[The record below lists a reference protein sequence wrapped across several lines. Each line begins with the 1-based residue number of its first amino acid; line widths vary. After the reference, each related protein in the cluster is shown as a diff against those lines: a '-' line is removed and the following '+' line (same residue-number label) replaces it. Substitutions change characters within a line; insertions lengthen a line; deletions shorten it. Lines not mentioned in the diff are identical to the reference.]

1 MPQSSSN
8 RLAAMEIFSAVVE
21 QGSFS
26 AAARACRLTPSA
38 ASKAITR
45 LEQRLGTKLIHRSTR
60 QMLLTAEGRWFYERC
75 RHILSDLEEAERGA
89 SRAVAP
95 TGHLR
100 VTASFPVG
108 HGFLLPMVSRFLA
121 QYPGITLELSLTDQ
135 VVNLMDEDTDVAIR
149 SGPLKNSSLVARKL
163 GDTAMVIVGAPDYLE
178 RYGLPTTVKE
188 LSTHNRL
195 GFSFSRHAAA
205 WPLVFQ
211 GEHTELM
218 PQGNLVVSDG
228 ETMRK
233 MAVEG
238 VGLARMTRF
247 LVDEDIRQGRL
258 VPVMEDHNPGDR
270 EEIHAVFLGQGR
282 LMPGRVRAFLDF
294 LYDNIGKGS
303 SLI

>member
-1 MPQSSSN
+1 MPQSSTN

-45 LEQRLGTKLIHRSTR
+45 LEQRLGSKLIHRSTR
-60 QMLLTAEGRWFYERC
+60 QMQLTAEGRWFYERC

-89 SRAVAP
+89 SRAVEP

-100 VTASFPVG
+100 VTASLPVG
-108 HGFLLPMVSRFLA
+108 HGFLLPIVSRFLA
-121 QYPGITLELSLTDQ
+121 RYPGITLELSLTDQ
-135 VVNLMDEDTDVAIR
+135 VVNLLAEHTDVAVR
-149 SGPLKNSSLVARKL
+149 NGPLENSNLVARKL
-163 GDTAMVIVGAPDYLE
+163 GETRMVIVGAPEYLE
-178 RYGLPTTVKE
+178 RHGMPVTVEE
-188 LSTHNRL
+188 LRTHNRL
-195 GFSFSRHAAA
+195 GFSFSRHTTA
-205 WPLVFQ
+205 WPLMVH

-218 PQGNLVVSDG
+218 PQGNLLVSDG

-233 MAVEG
+233 LAVEG
-238 VGLARMTRF
+238 AGLARLTRF
-247 LVDEDIRQGRL
+247 LVDDDIRQGRL

-270 EEIHAVFLGQGR
+270 EEVHAVFLGQGR

-294 LYDNIGKGS
+294 LYDNIQIDSGT
-303 SLI
+303 